1 VKRRISLDASCE
13 NSRQPIK
20 TTHHSTATDFFPLFG
35 EKAINRKLFRRARN
49 RKELYTIRI
58 FHSLRY
64 RDYTLFWSTDMLG
77 SIGHFVQEVALFWI
91 TYEITH
97 SAMALGVLGLC
108 SAAPRLALGALSG
121 VLVDRYD
128 RKLLL
133 ILVNF
138 CSAIPIVIFLAI
150 YTFGTLAFWHVLVLE
165 VLSGS
170 IRAINPS
177 AAQSILAELVPR
189 DHLMNAVSLYTV
201 GFNIARIA
209 GPSLGGVMILW
220 IGVGGC
226 YATFAITLILA
237 GIGMLFM
244 QTNSEPATKREENFL
259 REFTEGFHYVWHA
272 PVILSSIVAAYTF
285 AVLIVTYQSFL
296 PVFAKEILQVGPRGL
311 GILMAA
317 PGLGGIASLS
327 FLASVG
333 ERWNRAMLLWIMTT
347 ATPIFLILFC
357 ISPIFWLSVILL
369 ALVGAGQVS
378 FRTISRVIIQI
389 EAPRNLMGRV
399 MSVFNLD
406 QGMRAIGSIV
416 LGAAA
421 TLFGAPLGLALTAAV
436 SLAIT
441 TLLFYRLLGKKD

>member
-1 VKRRISLDASCE
+1 
-13 NSRQPIK
+13 
-20 TTHHSTATDFFPLFG
+20 
-35 EKAINRKLFRRARN
+35 
-49 RKELYTIRI
+49 
-58 FHSLRY
+58 
-64 RDYTLFWSTDMLG
+64 MLG
-77 SIGHFVQEVALFWI
+77 SIGQFVEEVALYWI
-91 TYEITH
+91 TYEITG

-108 SAAPRLALGALSG
+108 SATPRLILGALSG

-133 ILVNF
+133 MLVQF
-138 CSAIPIVIFLAI
+138 GCVVPISIFLAI
-150 YTFGTLAFWHVLVLE
+150 YTFGTLAFWHLLVLE
-165 VLSGS
+165 ILFGS

-189 DHLMNAVSLYTV
+189 EDVMNAVSLYTV

-209 GPSLGGVMILW
+209 GPSLGGVLIIW

-226 YATFAITLILA
+226 YAAYLVSLLLA
-237 GIGMLFM
+237 GTGMFFIR
-244 QTNSEPATKREENFL
+244 THKEPSIKQEKNFL
-259 REFTEGFHYVWHA
+259 REFKEGFHYVWHA
-272 PVILSSIVAAYTF
+272 PVILSSIIAAYTF
-285 AVLIVTYQSFL
+285 AVFVVTYQSFL

-333 ERWNRAMLLWIMTT
+333 ERWNRAMLLWVMTT
-347 ATPIFLILFC
+347 TTPIFLILFC
-357 ISPIFWLSVILL
+357 LSPIFWLSVLLL
-369 ALVGAGQVS
+369 ALVGAGTVS

-406 QGMRAIGSIV
+406 QGMRSIGSIV
-416 LGAAA
+416 LGTAA
-421 TLFGAPLGLALTAAV
+421 TLFGASLGIALTAAA
-436 SLAIT
+436 SLLVT
-441 TLLFYRLLGKKD
+441 TTLFYRLLGKKDS

>member
-1 VKRRISLDASCE
+1 
-13 NSRQPIK
+13 
-20 TTHHSTATDFFPLFG
+20 
-35 EKAINRKLFRRARN
+35 
-49 RKELYTIRI
+49 
-58 FHSLRY
+58 
-64 RDYTLFWSTDMLG
+64 MLG
-77 SIGHFVQEVALFWI
+77 SVGQFVEEVALYWI
-91 TYEITH
+91 AYEITG

-108 SAAPRLALGALSG
+108 SATPRLILGAFSG

-133 ILVNF
+133 IMVQF
-138 CSAIPIVIFLAI
+138 GCAIPISIFLAI
-150 YTFGTLAFWHVLVLE
+150 YTFGTLAYWHLLVLE
-165 VLSGS
+165 ILFGS

-189 DHLMNAVSLYTV
+189 ADVMNAVALYTV

-209 GPSLGGVMILW
+209 GPSLGGVLILW

-226 YATFAITLILA
+226 YAAYLVALLLSAT
-237 GIGMLFM
+237 GMLFIHNRKDETV
-244 QTNSEPATKREENFL
+244 QREQNFL
-259 REFTEGFHYVWHA
+259 DEFKEGFHYVWHT
-272 PVILSSIVAAYTF
+272 PLILSSVIAAYTF
-285 AVLIVTYQSFL
+285 AIFIVTYQSFL
-296 PVFAKEILQVGPRGL
+296 PVFAKQVLNVGPRGL

-333 ERWNRAMLLWIMTT
+333 ERWNRAMILWIMTT
-347 ATPIFLILFC
+347 TTPIFLICFC
-357 ISPIFWLSVILL
+357 ISPVFWLSVVLL

-406 QGMRAIGSIV
+406 QGMRSIGSIV

-421 TLFGAPLGLALTAAV
+421 TFFGASLGIALTAGT
-436 SLAIT
+436 SLVIT
-441 TLLFYRLLGKKD
+441 TAIFYRLLGKRQS

>member
-1 VKRRISLDASCE
+1 LAPLRLCGRKIRESTSEKR
-13 NSRQPIK
+13 
-20 TTHHSTATDFFPLFG
+20 HWYH
-35 EKAINRKLFRRARN
+35 
-49 RKELYTIRI
+49 KERYTIRI
-58 FHSLRY
+58 FHSLRHRNY
-64 RDYTLFWSTDMLG
+64 ALFWSADMLG
-77 SIGHFVQEVALFWI
+77 SVGQFVEEVALYWI
-91 TYEITH
+91 AYEITG

-108 SAAPRLALGALSG
+108 SATPRLILGAFSG

-133 ILVNF
+133 IMVQF
-138 CSAIPIVIFLAI
+138 GCAIPISIFLAI
-150 YTFGTLAFWHVLVLE
+150 YSFGTLAYWHLLVLE
-165 VLSGS
+165 ILFGS

-189 DHLMNAVSLYTV
+189 EDVMNAVSLYTV

-209 GPSLGGVMILW
+209 GPSLGGVLILW

-226 YATFAITLILA
+226 YAAYLVALLLSAT
-237 GIGMLFM
+237 GMLFIHNRKDEM
-244 QTNSEPATKREENFL
+244 VQREQNFL
-259 REFTEGFHYVWHA
+259 DEFKEGFDYVWHT
-272 PVILSSIVAAYTF
+272 PLILSSVIAAYTF
-285 AVLIVTYQSFL
+285 AIFIVTYQSFL
-296 PVFAKEILQVGPRGL
+296 PVFAKQVLNVGPRGL

-333 ERWNRAMLLWIMTT
+333 ERWNRAMILWIMTT
-347 ATPIFLILFC
+347 TTPIFLILFC
-357 ISPIFWLSVILL
+357 ISPVFWLSVILL

-406 QGMRAIGSIV
+406 QGMRSIGSIV

-421 TLFGAPLGLALTAAV
+421 TFFGASLGIALTAGT
-436 SLAIT
+436 SLVIT
-441 TLLFYRLLGKKD
+441 TAIFYRLLGKRQI